1 MSGTRGLNNSHLTDV
16 EGPMCAPTDGG
27 ASFVPRGPVKDGY
40 IVYVI
45 TRYSSLLS
53 VTGVGHVDVV

>member
-1 MSGTRGLNNSHLTDV
+1 MRSDRWRRLFL
-16 EGPMCAPTDGG
+16 
-27 ASFVPRGPVKDGY
+27 PRGPVKDGY